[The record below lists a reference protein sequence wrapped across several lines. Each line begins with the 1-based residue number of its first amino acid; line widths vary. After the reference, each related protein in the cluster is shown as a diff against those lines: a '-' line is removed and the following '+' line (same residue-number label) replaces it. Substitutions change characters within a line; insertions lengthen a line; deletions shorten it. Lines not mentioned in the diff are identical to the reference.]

1 MLRLHSWPEFFSVE
15 VAPILASV
23 DVSLEVQELA
33 ATLAVVV
40 ARNSAQLITDKVRAL
55 RSGKKTDET
64 IAGLEQIISELIDD
78 KAELTRIAQV
88 YQSELVAQRLTP
100 GDVTYIADTVLPL
113 LKKLAEAQGGTD
125 GAAFKKMIEDVRPL
139 LSADTANVL
148 QLLGFNFRRA
158 IGEPLT
164 TLSESAILSRV
175 NRSEEL
181 KLAELKREQ
190 LYLQVAL
197 DPDAHAR
204 LLALYGR

>member
-1 MLRLHSWPEFFSVE
+1 
-15 VAPILASV
+15 V
-23 DVSLEVQELA
+23 DISPEVQQLA
-33 ATLAVVV
+33 ATLAAAV
-40 ARNSAQLITDKVRAL
+40 ARNSAQLVTDKVRAL
-55 RSGKKTDET
+55 RSGKKADET

-78 KAELTRIAQV
+78 KAELTRIAQA

-100 GDVTYIADTVLPL
+100 GDVTYIADTVLPI
-113 LKKLAEAQGGTD
+113 LKKLAETRGGSE
-125 GAAFKKMIEDVRPL
+125 GAAFEKTIEDVRPL
-139 LSADTANVL
+139 LSAETATVL

-204 LLALYGR
+204 LMALYGR